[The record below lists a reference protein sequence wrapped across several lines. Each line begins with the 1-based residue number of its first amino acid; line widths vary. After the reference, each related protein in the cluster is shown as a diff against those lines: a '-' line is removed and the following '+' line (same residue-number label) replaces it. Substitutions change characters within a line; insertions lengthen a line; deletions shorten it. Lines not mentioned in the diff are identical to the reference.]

1 MKRIDHSGLITHEIL
16 GSTPRLATKKDLAIG
31 KNVVSLCKQI
41 KKMNTIL
48 EISTV
53 NSYESYYEEELMP
66 SVDLVFL

>member
-1 MKRIDHSGLITHEIL
+1 
-16 GSTPRLATKKDLAIG
+16 LAIG